1 MVYKL
6 RAAPTVRIHIPRCD
20 VIIKKDVPP
29 NEYAAY
35 FAAGAELLY
44 TVHHRGENPVGRVL
58 LVGPFGA
65 DRHYSYIPWVAW
77 ARFLAAHN
85 LEALRYDYR
94 GAGESTGTFSDFTFA
109 DWIDDIHR
117 LAAWLREQS
126 PSLPLTIH
134 GLELGALLASD
145 AFTQGFGDA
154 LLLWSP
160 PASANASLKATLLR
174 TVAQE
179 NLFKEPGQ
187 RKPFAEYL
195 RPFENAE
202 SIEVDGYHWSAKL
215 WKDSE
220 LLVLPDTSADPRVRS
235 VKLDS
240 RAAPLIRGT
249 AVGYEA
255 IHKDFTALFTES
267 ADWIKG
273 RCASVPR

>member
-1 MVYKL
+1 VQ
-6 RAAPTVRIHIPRCD
+6 
-20 VIIKKDVPP
+20 P
-29 NEYAAY
+29 NEHAAY
-35 FAAGAELLY
+35 FPAGAEQLY
-44 TVHHRGENPVGRVL
+44 TVRHQGDNPIGRVL

-85 LEALRYDYR
+85 LEVLRYDYR

-109 DWIDDIHR
+109 DWIDDVRR
-117 LAAWLREQS
+117 LAGWLREQS
-126 PSLPLTIH
+126 PSLPLVIH
-134 GLELGALLASD
+134 GLELGALLASQ
-145 AFTQGFGDA
+145 AFNQGFGDA

-160 PASANASLKATLLR
+160 PTSANASLKATLLR

-179 NLFKEPGQ
+179 NLFKEAGQ

-195 RPFENAE
+195 RPFESGE
-202 SIEVDGYHWSAKL
+202 SIEVDGYPWSAKL
-215 WKDSE
+215 WKDSGALE
-220 LLVLPDTSADPRVRS
+220 LPDTSADARVRS

-240 RAAPLIRGT
+240 RAVPLVKGT

-255 IHKDFTALFTES
+255 IHKDFTALFAES

-273 RCASVPR
+273 RCALLLG